1 MVPYTNA
8 IACRVC
14 DKIFSHPLPLLY
26 HFNQVHGREGYVYTN
41 AIACR
46 VCDKIFSHPLP
57 LLYHFDQVH
66 AREGYVLEKQR
77 SGYPVSRTTHFKL
90 NSKQGHSQFA
100 SRANGQA
107 NFRSMSEESHSRGQ
121 VHKIKELNLFDFT
134 NALIKN
140 PDKPFIF
147 ENVEADEDQNVD
159 LELKL

>member
-1 MVPYTNA
+1 MAPYTNA

-14 DKIFSHPLPLLY
+14 DKIFP
-26 HFNQVHGREGYVYTN
+26 
-41 AIACR
+41 
-46 VCDKIFSHPLP
+46 HPLP

-66 AREGYVLEKQR
+66 GREGYGLAIQR

-107 NFRSMSEESHSRGQ
+107 IFRSMIEESHSRGQ
-121 VHKIKELNLFDFT
+121 VNKNKELNLVGFT
-134 NALIKN
+134 KPLIK
-140 PDKPFIF
+140 DLDRPFIF
-147 ENVEADEDQNVD
+147 ENIEADEDQNVD